1 MVGHRIMGTSLMQTG
16 QVAEGRAHLDQAMGL
31 CEANN
36 RPLATR
42 FGIDVRISIL
52 CYRSWALW
60 MLGYPEAALADA
72 ERALNEVRQIDQAAM
87 LMYALLHLSLA
98 HMFCG
103 RYESANAEAVELLAL
118 AEKKDAPL
126 WKASGMM
133 NRGDLLALVG
143 NASDAVPMIV
153 SGIAA
158 YQSTGATIYIPWHLS
173 LLALAH
179 AELSQFDQARR
190 CSAEAITVVE
200 TASERWVE
208 AEVHRTAGE
217 VSLMSLGRH
226 AAEAEDHFERALT
239 VARQQQAKSWE
250 LRAAMSMARLWR
262 DEGKVQ
268 QVRELLGPVYEW
280 FTEGFDTRDLKE
292 AKALLNEL
300 EV

>member
-1 MVGHRIMGTSLMQTG
+1 MVGHRLMGTSLMQTG

-158 YQSTGATIYIPWHLS
+158 YQSTGATIYIPGIYRFWHWRMGS
-173 LLALAH
+173 LANLIRRGAVALKP
-179 AELSQFDQARR
+179 SQLWKQPAKDGWRPR
-190 CSAEAITVVE
+190 SIGPPVK
-200 TASERWVE
+200 
-208 AEVHRTAGE
+208 
-217 VSLMSLGRH
+217 SL
-226 AAEAEDHFERALT
+226 
-239 VARQQQAKSWE
+239 
-250 LRAAMSMARLWR
+250 
-262 DEGKVQ
+262 
-268 QVRELLGPVYEW
+268 
-280 FTEGFDTRDLKE
+280 
-292 AKALLNEL
+292 
-300 EV
+300 